1 MTTGLANYR
10 NDSVSAGP
18 LLGGIPAGCRR
29 SENTAAKYSVFDV
42 ANWFLCREAMTH
54 KKLQALCYYSQAWYY
69 ALKNQ
74 RLMNTEFQAW
84 VQGSVSPV
92 LYEWFKSFGV
102 AEIKIKGTPKRPFSA
117 GDTAFLNRVWETYGD
132 KTGNALEAL
141 SHHELPWQEAR
152 RGYSGCERCTV
163 AISSAAMRNFYKFI
177 QN

>member
-10 NDSVSAGP
+10 NDSVSARP
-18 LLGGIPAGCRR
+18 LLGGIPAGCSR
-29 SENTAAKYSVFDV
+29 SESTAAQYSVFDV
-42 ANWFLCREAMTH
+42 ANWFLCREAMTQ
-54 KKLQALCYYSQAWYY
+54 KKLQKLCYYAQAWYY

-84 VQGSVSPV
+84 VQGPVLPV
-92 LYEWFKSFGV
+92 LYEWFKPFGV
-102 AEIKIKGTPKRPFSA
+102 AKIKLKGTPKMPFSVE
-117 GDTAFLNRVWETYGD
+117 DTAFLNRVWETYGD

-152 RGYSGCERCTV
+152 RGYGGGERCTV
-163 AISSAAMRNFYKFI
+163 AISPTAMRNFYKFI

>member
-1 MTTGLANYR
+1 MMTGLANYR

-18 LLGGIPAGCRR
+18 LLGGILAGCCR
-29 SENTAAKYSVFDV
+29 SESSAAKYSVFDV
-42 ANWFLCREAMTH
+42 ANWFLCREAMTQ
-54 KKLQALCYYSQAWYY
+54 KKLQKLCYYAQAWYY

-84 VQGSVSPV
+84 TQGPVSPV

-102 AEIKIKGTPKRPFSA
+102 AKIKIKGTPKFSFSDEDA
-117 GDTAFLNRVWETYGD
+117 VFLCRVWETYGD

-141 SHHELPWQEAR
+141 SHHEQPWQKAR
-152 RGYSGCERCTV
+152 CGYDEGERCTV
-163 AISSAAMRNFYKFI
+163 AISPATMRNFYKFI